1 MRGLGSDNSAHS
13 EGSLGRWKHSLWLI
27 ITTIT
32 HFRALTNRHHGDI
45 GRYNPGQQLLPPAR
59 LSQTRS
65 DTRATKV
72 PDALQGHRLSEDFN
86 VRDILKGHHH
96 SEDFNLRDR
105 LTKLWQSQRLAHRV
119 QHLTNLEMGLISQ
132 QSYRLSN
139 T

>member
-1 MRGLGSDNSAHS
+1 MANGEPMPGLGSDNSAYS
-13 EGSLGRWKHSLWLI
+13 EGSLERWKHSLWLT

-32 HFRALTNRHHGDI
+32 HFRALTNGHHGDI
-45 GRYNPGQQLLPPAR
+45 GRHNPGQQLLPPAH

-65 DTRATKV
+65 NTCATKV

-105 LTKLWQSQRLAHRV
+105 HETLA
-119 QHLTNLEMGLISQ
+119 ISETYTP
-132 QSYRLSN
+132 SPTLNKS
-139 T
+139 